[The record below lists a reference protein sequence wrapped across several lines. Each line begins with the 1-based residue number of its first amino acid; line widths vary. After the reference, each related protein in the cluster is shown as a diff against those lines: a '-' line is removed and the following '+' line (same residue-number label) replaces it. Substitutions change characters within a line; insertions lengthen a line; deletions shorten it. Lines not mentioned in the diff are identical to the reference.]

1 MNDLT
6 LTLDGHVL
14 RLSDE
19 ILMQCATSEP
29 IEPGQPSRASS
40 SGTRGTP
47 PGRDAQEAMHLDAD
61 GLSNTGKI
69 QVTPKRSI
77 LGSFYSEDE
86 VS

>member
-1 MNDLT
+1 LNDST

-47 PGRDAQEAMHLDAD
+47 PGRDAQEAMHPRRRPVQHGNDPGHAEKLY
-61 GLSNTGKI
+61 
-69 QVTPKRSI
+69 
-77 LGSFYSEDE
+77 LG
-86 VS
+86 VVL